1 MRGGRGYSCE
11 FLVGVCRPVLQILI
25 PRRTIKHANIIG
37 IVALG
42 NLFVCSQYSL
52 VRKFVVAK
60 VNKDCHICCFM
71 ESMNIFWFL

>member
-1 MRGGRGYSCE
+1 MPPGSPDR
-11 FLVGVCRPVLQILI
+11 LI
-25 PRRTIKHANIIG
+25 PRRKIKHANIIG

-60 VNKDCHICCFM
+60 VNKDCHICCV
-71 ESMNIFWFL
+71 ESQ

>member
-1 MRGGRGYSCE
+1 MPPGSPDTDTTE
-11 FLVGVCRPVLQILI
+11 K
-25 PRRTIKHANIIG
+25 IKHANIIG

-60 VNKDCHICCFM
+60 VNKDCHICCL
-71 ESMNIFWFL
+71 ESQ